1 MIKYDFGDLKQSITL
16 RSSHFCVELKM
27 SNLVRLCCNDCYN
40 SFPIVKITSIL
51 CGFTISLP

>member
-16 RSSHFCVELKM
+16 RSSHICVELKM

-40 SFPIVKITSIL
+40 SFPIVNIMSCL